1 MDAVYSSAL
10 RLSGLLHASSQD
22 AFDCAHRLSYS
33 AYLIQFIFL
42 QPTYDAYFTVNPT
55 DSRALCFSK
64 LSGESNQLAR
74 NAPTGRLCSS
84 HPVLVTPHTSHPTL
98 RSARAPPL
106 AIAGLY
112 WLSLLVINAASMLL
126 HVLVEAPA
134 NNLRNHAVH
143 LFSLAAALISRVVP
157 WRPVPAE
164 Y

>member
-1 MDAVYSSAL
+1 VDAVYSSAL
-10 RLSGLLHASSQD
+10 RLSGLLHAWSQD

-55 DSRALCFSK
+55 DSRALCFFK
-64 LSGESNQLAR
+64 L
-74 NAPTGRLCSS
+74 T
-84 HPVLVTPHTSHPTL
+84 
-98 RSARAPPL
+98 
-106 AIAGLY
+106 GLY

-143 LFSLAAALISRVVP
+143 LFSLAAALISRVGAMAARA
-157 WRPVPAE
+157 RPVPAE
-164 Y
+164 